1 MPLRTYQ
8 IVSNSCSALAKEAFH
23 NMSRMTKHLYS
34 ASFAAFAAFTLE
46 SPAAS
51 QGIVFQSGTGDP
63 AAVTVPQSQVDPS
76 QGNIPAAI
84 QRWRA
89 LSNNGNYTF
98 QEYASFLMTYPGWPG
113 EAAMRKNAEQAIDR
127 NSWSPSQVVAYFD
140 RLPPTTNAGRAK
152 YAIALESTGRT
163 VPAMEWGRKAW
174 RSGPLSNDDESTLRS
189 FMGAQ
194 LSTADHDARI
204 DALLWKGGYSAAR
217 ALLPLASDQ
226 KRPVFTARVAVLSG
240 APDAEGWLQTAGN
253 AALTDAGLITDRAT
267 MLRKS
272 GNSFQVR
279 QMLANRPQFAAP
291 PVDAEEWYETLLTN
305 PKAAAND
312 GQYQLAYDIA
322 SKIDDGLPPG
332 TIISETELGVRDDYT
347 SLAWLA
353 GTVAL
358 EKLYNPRAAMGMF
371 ERYGDAAKSPQ
382 TRSKGWYWAGK
393 AAVQARQNDVATVYF
408 EKAAQYFDHFYG
420 MLSLGALGQSIPS
433 NIPRAQVPTAITGA
447 NKSVYLAARLV
458 PSLGSWKEQSLFLRS
473 IANSAETEQD
483 FVDAISLSK
492 LLRRPDMAVMAG
504 RNARVEGHQS
514 FIPYAFPDVPVP
526 ADHSH
531 NWTMIHAITR
541 QESQFD
547 REAISHAGARGLMQ
561 LMPGTAR
568 ETAGKIRLGYQLG
581 ALTSD
586 TNYNIQLGSTYI
598 QSMLNYFGGSYPL
611 AVAAYNAGPGNVNK
625 WLRANGDP
633 RTGQIDIVTWIERIP
648 IFETKNYVQRVL
660 ENAVMY
666 DHLNPDKAHI
676 RSPNPLSKYLGKNRP
691 G

>member
-8 IVSNSCSALAKEAFH
+8 PISISRSALDKEALH
-23 NMSRMTKHLYS
+23 NMSSMTKHLYS
-34 ASFAAFAAFTLE
+34 ASFAAISVLAFA
-46 SPAAS
+46 SPAIS
-51 QGIVFQSGTGDP
+51 QDVVFQSGAGDP
-63 AAVTVPQSQVDPS
+63 ASVRVPQSQVDPS
-76 QGNIPAAI
+76 QGNISAAI

-89 LSNNGNYTF
+89 LSNNSNYAF
-98 QEYASFLMTYPGWPG
+98 NEYASFLMTYPGWPG
-113 EAAMRKNAEQAIDR
+113 EAAMRKNAEQAIDK
-127 NSWSPSQVVAYFD
+127 NSWSPSQAVAFFD
-140 RLPPTTNAGRAK
+140 RMPPTTNAGRAK
-152 YAIALESTGRT
+152 YAIALEATGRREQ
-163 VPAMEWGRKAW
+163 ALEWGRKAW
-174 RSGPLSNDDESTLRS
+174 RGGPLSTDDESTLQS
-189 FMGAQ
+189 FLGSQ
-194 LSTADHDARI
+194 LSTADHEARI
-204 DALLWKGGYSAAR
+204 DALLWKGGYTAAR
-217 ALLPLASDQ
+217 ALLPRASGQ
-226 KRPVFTARVAVLSG
+226 KRAVFAARIAVLSG
-240 APDAEGWLQTAGN
+240 APDAQSWVQAAGDSI
-253 AALTDAGLITDRAT
+253 LTDAGLITDRAT
-267 MLRKS
+267 VLRKS
-272 GNSFQVR
+272 GNSYQVR
-279 QMLANRPQFAAP
+279 QMLASRPRLATP

-305 PKAAAND
+305 AKAAAND

-322 SKIDDGLPPG
+322 SKIDDGLPAG
-332 TIISETELGVRDDYT
+332 TNISEAELGVRDDYT

-358 EKLYNPRAAMGMF
+358 EKLYNPKAAMGMF

-382 TRSKGWYWAGK
+382 TRSKGWYWAGR
-393 AAVQARQNDVATVYF
+393 AAVQARQNDVATTYF
-408 EKAAQYFDHFYG
+408 EKASQYFDHFYG
-420 MLSLGALGQSIPS
+420 MLSLEALGRSIPS
-433 NIPRAQVPTAITGA
+433 NIGRSQIPGTISGA
-447 NKSVYLAARLV
+447 NKSIYLAARLV
-458 PSLGSWKEQSLFLRS
+458 PSIGSWKEQSLFLRT
-473 IANSAETEQD
+473 IANNAETEQD
-483 FVDAISLSK
+483 FIDAIALSK

-504 RNARVEGHQS
+504 RNARVEGHGN
-514 FIPYAFPDVPVP
+514 FIPHAFPDVPVP
-526 ADHSH
+526 SDHSH

-568 ETAGKIRLGYQLG
+568 ETAAKINLNYQLG

-598 QSMLNYFGGSYPL
+598 QRMMNYYGGSYPL

-633 RTGQIDIVTWIERIP
+633 RTGQIDMVTWIERIP

-676 RSPNPLSKYLGKNRP
+676 KSPNPLSKYLGKNRP